1 MRQEEKLLIYKECAG
16 IAPREEKIQ
25 EAVNRSKQVF
35 FAAER
40 ERLLTYHEFLW
51 AQLKTIRKRWWILQF
66 LLLLALWAALA
77 AGQEERYM
85 QRGMG
90 VMASLFVILVIP
102 ELWRNRSSQSMEIEA
117 VSYYS
122 LRQVYAGR
130 MLLFGIAD
138 ICLVAVFC
146 QAATRGLN
154 LAIAELV
161 SQFLFPLSVTA
172 CICFGALC
180 SRRCINEASAI
191 ALCVVWSAVWLF
203 VVWNEGI
210 YARVALPVWI
220 LLLGLAIACL
230 AAMICRTLKSCDEYM
245 EVTLDG
251 IEI

>member
-1 MRQEEKLLIYKECAG
+1 MKPEEKLLIYKEWAG
-16 IAPREEKIQ
+16 IGPREEKIQ
-25 EAVNRSKQVF
+25 EAVKQSKQAF
-35 FAAER
+35 FASELEGA
-40 ERLLTYHEFLW
+40 LAYHEFLW
-51 AQLKTIRKRWWILQF
+51 AQLKTMRKRWWVLQ
-66 LLLLALWAALA
+66 LLLLAALWAALA

-130 MLLFGIAD
+130 MLLFGMAD

-146 QAATRGLN
+146 QAAARGLN
-154 LAIAELV
+154 LAMAELV

-180 SRRCINEASAI
+180 SRRRINEASAI
-191 ALCVVWSAVWLF
+191 ALCIVWSAVWLF

-210 YARVALPVWI
+210 YARVALPVWV
-220 LLLGLAIACL
+220 LLLGLAFACL
-230 AAMICRTLKSCDEYM
+230 AAMVCRALKCCDEYL